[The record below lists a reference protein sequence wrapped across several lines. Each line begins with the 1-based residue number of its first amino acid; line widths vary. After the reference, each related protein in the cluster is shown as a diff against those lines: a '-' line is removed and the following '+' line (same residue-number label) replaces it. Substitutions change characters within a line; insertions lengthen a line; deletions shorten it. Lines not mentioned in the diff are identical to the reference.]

1 MIVEETVSRVDSL
14 LLVWSL
20 INLLL
25 SLGIAVMVILV
36 KKELVRV
43 QQDLDYMQRC
53 HNEELKI
60 LRTQSL
66 QHRNV
71 R

>member
-1 MIVEETVSRVDSL
+1 VIVEETVSRVDSL